1 MELLSLW
8 LLGAEVTRF
17 APTDDVDAVLGS
29 LSGVQSGSFSLS
41 PYVGPA
47 IQPYL
52 AMRRGGLELGVAPA
66 LSMSRAEAADGDGS
80 TATAGVLQW
89 RGELRVRWCGEVA
102 LAGLDGAISGGR
114 ATLDG
119 EPLAESPRV
128 VTLAPTLG
136 ARAPLSD
143 RLGLVGR
150 ARLPVSLSAGS
161 TSAGLGGALSL
172 EWAL

>member
-17 APTDDVDAVLGS
+17 SPSDDVDAVIGS
-29 LSGVQSGSFSLS
+29 LTGIQSGSFSLS

-52 AMRRGGLELGVAPA
+52 SMRRGTLELGIAPA
-66 LSMSRAEAADGDGS
+66 LSLSRTEAAAGDGS
-80 TATAGVLQW
+80 TATAGVVQW
-89 RGELRVRWCGEVA
+89 RGELRVRWCGEIA
-102 LAGLDGAISGGR
+102 LAGIDGAISGGQ

-119 EPLAESPRV
+119 ELLAESPQV
-128 VTLAPTLG
+128 LTLAPTVG
-136 ARAPLSD
+136 ARAQLSE

-161 TSAGLGGALSL
+161 TSAGIGGELSL
-172 EWAL
+172 EWTL